1 MNGNKL
7 QKLRK
12 NNNLTQKQF
21 CKIFKISQPT
31 LSLWENEEREPDTK
45 MLKQLANYFNVSI
58 DYLLDNEESIKENEL
73 VKLERKLKKDDKKR
87 LIIILKTM
95 FPNEYEETKKEQL

>member
-1 MNGNKL
+1 M
-7 QKLRK
+7 
-12 NNNLTQKQF
+12 
-21 CKIFKISQPT
+21 
-31 LSLWENEEREPDTK
+31 ENEEREPDTK

-73 VKLERKLKKDDKKR
+73 VKLERKLKKDDKER

>member
-31 LSLWENEEREPDTK
+31 LSLWK
-45 MLKQLANYFNVSI
+45 MK
-58 DYLLDNEESIKENEL
+58 KENRIQKCL
-73 VKLERKLKKDDKKR
+73 
-87 LIIILKTM
+87 
-95 FPNEYEETKKEQL
+95 NN

>member
-12 NNNLTQKQF
+12 NNNLTQKQC
-21 CKIFKISQPT
+21 CKIFKISRPT

-73 VKLERKLKKDDKKR
+73 VKLERKLKKDDKER

>member
-21 CKIFKISQPT
+21 CKICKISQPT
-31 LSLWENEEREPDTK
+31 LSLWENEERELDTK

-73 VKLERKLKKDDKKR
+73 VKLERKLKKDDKER

-95 FPNEYEETKKEQL
+95 CPNEYEETKKEQL